1 MLLIYTLIL
10 HIMTKLS
17 VNVNKIA
24 TLRNARGNNIPN
36 LEFVTSSILDFGA
49 DSITIHPR
57 PDQRHITEK
66 DVFSLSKI
74 VKNRVEFNIE
84 GYPSKE
90 FIDLVLKVK
99 PHQVTLVPDKP
110 NVLTSLE
117 GWDTIKD
124 QIMLTDIIEELRQH
138 GIRVSVFIHPNI
150 DMVEGAAMIN
160 ADRIELFTGIYA
172 DDKSTIESYINCS
185 KYANK
190 IGLGVNAGHDLDL
203 NNLPLFIKKIPFL
216 DEVSIG
222 HALISESLF
231 FGLQETINK
240 YKKILG

>member
-1 MLLIYTLIL
+1 
-10 HIMTKLS
+10 MTKLS

-36 LEFVTSSILDFGA
+36 LEFVTSSILDFGS
-49 DSITIHPR
+49 DGITIHPR

-66 DVFSLSKI
+66 DVFSLSQI

-99 PHQVTLVPDKP
+99 PDQVTLVPDKP

-124 QIMLTDIIEELRQH
+124 KIMLTDTIEELREH

-150 DMVEGAAMIN
+150 DMVEGAAIIN

-172 DDKSTIESYINCS
+172 DDKSTKSYINCS

-203 NNLPLFIKKIPFL
+203 NNLPLFIKKMPFL

-231 FGLQETINK
+231 FGLQETINR

>member
-1 MLLIYTLIL
+1 
-10 HIMTKLS
+10 MTKLS

-90 FIDLVLKVK
+90 FIDLVLKIK

-124 QIMLTDIIEELRQH
+124 QIMLTEIIEELRQH
-138 GIRVSVFIHPNI
+138 GI
-150 DMVEGAAMIN
+150 
-160 ADRIELFTGIYA
+160 
-172 DDKSTIESYINCS
+172 
-185 KYANK
+185 
-190 IGLGVNAGHDLDL
+190 
-203 NNLPLFIKKIPFL
+203 
-216 DEVSIG
+216 
-222 HALISESLF
+222 
-231 FGLQETINK
+231 
-240 YKKILG
+240 

>member
-1 MLLIYTLIL
+1 
-10 HIMTKLS
+10 MTKLS

-24 TLRNARGNNIPN
+24 TLRNARGNNIPD
-36 LEFVTSSILDFGA
+36 LKLATSSIIDFGA
-49 DSITIHPR
+49 DGITIHPR
-57 PDQRHITEK
+57 PDQRHIKEE
-66 DVFSLSKI
+66 DVFLISQI

-117 GWDTIKD
+117 GWDTMQHK
-124 QIMLTDIIEELRQH
+124 IMLTEFIKELRQN
-138 GIRVSVFIHPNI
+138 GIRVSVFIHPDI
-150 DMVEGAAMIN
+150 DMVEGSALIN
-160 ADRIELFTGIYA
+160 ADRIELFTGLYA
-172 DDKSTIESYINCS
+172 YDKNTLESYISCS
-185 KYANK
+185 KYADK

-203 NNLPLFIKKIPFL
+203 NNLPLFIKKMPFL
-216 DEVSIG
+216 NEVSIG

-231 FGLQETINK
+231 LGLKETIDR